1 MTASASHS
9 LPAGPRYSII
19 PAAAGTDRRFKGR
32 DLQILVLIGRHTDR
46 NGWCRLNQG
55 KLAALLDLSRS
66 TVNRSISR
74 LCELG
79 YLEIR
84 QQFRADGG
92 QAASSYRVRMDVD
105 DALAGP
111 AIDIEYIEDG
121 DDEGQSEGAVHGG
134 EPLDVVAP
142 PVANLHTPLCTQSAH
157 PPVHSGC
164 TPLTTPLSN
173 DQKKAQSQKKADGD
187 ERQEAQDLPQA
198 GTCHPG
204 DDPRQDDEGAE
215 RGADA
220 DDGALDE
227 ERAAARS
234 ASARKAAETRLL
246 HQALNDW
253 PGGMT
258 ERRPA
263 IDEAWG
269 GMSAEDK
276 RSAVERIPVY
286 LRRAAADKRKPGRLA
301 RYLAEAPWRALPAP
315 KAVRA
320 PEEGPKHL
328 LPWSVVETFLA
339 HETAREVLAMAYAD
353 EVVLHLADAVREPR
367 RVPTKAE
374 YIAWR
379 AEWMAR
385 ARVWHERACQDETAP
400 SVWRSAAPAW
410 LEVWRKWQDFARG
423 VLEGEGASGGAPPG
437 EARDA
442 AE

>member
-1 MTASASHS
+1 MTAAASHG

-19 PAAAGTDRRFKGR
+19 PAAAGTDRRFKGS

-84 QQFRADGG
+84 QHFRADGG

-105 DALAGP
+105 DALAAP
-111 AIDIEYIEDG
+111 AIDIEDG
-121 DDEGQSEGAVHGG
+121 DDEGQSEGAADAG
-134 EPLDVVAP
+134 EPLDVVGT
-142 PVANLHTPLCTQSAH
+142 PVANLTYPLCSQDAH

-173 DQKKAQSQKKADGD
+173 DQKKAQRQKKADGS
-187 ERQEAQDLPQA
+187 EGQEAQDLPQA
-198 GTCHPG
+198 TDSDPS
-204 DDPRQDDEGAE
+204 DDREQVDEGSGGVAT
-215 RGADA
+215 A

-234 ASARKAAETRLL
+234 AAARKAADTRLL

-253 PGGMT
+253 PGGVT

-263 IDEAWG
+263 IDEAWASL
-269 GMSAEDK
+269 SAEDK
-276 RSAVERIPVY
+276 RTAVERIPVY
-286 LRRAAADKRKPGRLA
+286 LRRARADKRKPGRLA
-301 RYLAEAPWRALPAP
+301 RYFAECPWRALPAP
-315 KAVRA
+315 KPVREAAVR
-320 PEEGPKHL
+320 PDRP
-328 LPWSVVETFLA
+328 LPDEAIRGFLRSSA
-339 HETAREVLAMAYAD
+339 AREVLAMAARDGLVSAVAQEIGRRHGHVSLDEYRHLRGGWMDDRDSGRRRAEEAD
-353 EVVLHLADAVREPR
+353 GPLGVSLRKMLAAREVVA
-367 RVPTKAE
+367 
-374 YIAWR
+374 
-379 AEWMAR
+379 AR
-385 ARVWHERACQDETAP
+385 
-400 SVWRSAAPAW
+400 
-410 LEVWRKWQDFARG
+410 WQGFARD
-423 VLEGEGASGGAPPG
+423 VLEGTGPPG
-437 EARDA
+437 AASEA